1 MRTETTTEFHAEN
14 YDGVE
19 SFCVSIAF
27 YRPTNSR
34 AGNPTNEVIV
44 NGVPI
49 EAGATFRI
57 GQNVGDLD
65 TTKYSI
71 QFISSGGDNELYIV
85 RIIPKDVGQ

>member
-1 MRTETTTEFHAEN
+1 
-14 YDGVE
+14 
-19 SFCVSIAF
+19 
-27 YRPTNSR
+27 
-34 AGNPTNEVIV
+34 VII
-44 NGVPI
+44 NGIPV

-71 QFISSGGDNELYIV
+71 DFIDIGGDNEAYVI

>member
-19 SFCVSIAF
+19 SYCISIAF
-27 YRPTNSR
+27 YRPTLSR
-34 AGNPTNEVIV
+34 AGNPTNDLIV
-44 NGVPI
+44 NGIPV
-49 EAGATFRI
+49 EAGANFRI

-65 TTKYSI
+65 TTKYSLD
-71 QFISSGGDNELYIV
+71 FIDIGGDNEAYVI

>member
-14 YDGVE
+14 YDGIE

-27 YRPTNSR
+27 YRPTLSR
-34 AGNPTNEVIV
+34 AGNPTNDVIV
-44 NGVPI
+44 NGVPV
-49 EAGATFRI
+49 EAGATFTI

-65 TTKYSI
+65 TTKYSL
-71 QFISSGGDNELYIV
+71 QFLSGAGDNEVYVI